1 MWFKQCTT
9 RGCDALARLRRGWS
23 LSAVSAGFLAVLVS
37 YAGPLAIFFHAAE
50 VGHVGRDMV
59 ASWVWA
65 ISIGAALS
73 GILLSWTTKVPV
85 ITAWSAPGTA
95 LLVTLFP
102 ALPLP
107 QVVGAYLTAALILFL
122 IGWSGYFDRIM
133 ARIPRG
139 IAAGMMAGILF
150 QFGVQAFS
158 SATAAPL
165 LGGSMVLAYL
175 LFRRLLPRYCVVLV
189 LLVGVLL
196 SLATGTLHG
205 GGASFS
211 LTRPQFIAPQWS
223 IAATLSLAIPL
234 VIVSLT
240 GQFLPGM
247 AILRGAGYAIA
258 ARPILLVTSMASLLV
273 ACFGGVTIVVAAITA
288 ALCTGKD
295 AHEDPGKRYVAGI
308 ANGVFYLLGG
318 LFSGAIVLL
327 FAALSKAL
335 VAILAG
341 VALIGAITANLL
353 AVLQDEEQREAAMIT
368 FLATASGMS
377 YAGLG
382 AAFWG
387 VLIGSIASYVLR
399 KPKAGGR
406 VKTGTA

>member
-1 MWFKQCTT
+1 MGSEQGKT
-9 RGCDALARLRRGWS
+9 GGDGALARLRRDWS

-50 VGHVGRDMV
+50 VGHFSHDMV

-122 IGWSGYFDRIM
+122 IGCSGYFDRIM

-150 QFGVQAFS
+150 QFGVQAFK
-158 SATAAPL
+158 SAAAAPL
-165 LGGSMVLAYL
+165 LGVSMVLAYL
-175 LFRRLLPRYCVVLV
+175 LFRRLLPRYCIVLV

-205 GGASFS
+205 GEASFS

-247 AILRGAGYAIA
+247 AILRGAGYTIA
-258 ARPILLVTSMASLLV
+258 ARPILLVTSVASLLV

-399 KPKAGGR
+399 KPEASAR

>member
-1 MWFKQCTT
+1 MRSEQGKT
-9 RGCDALARLRRGWS
+9 GGAGPLAHLRRDWS

-37 YAGPLAIFFHAAE
+37 YSGPLVIFFHAAE
-50 VGHVGRDMV
+50 VGHFGRDMV
-59 ASWVWA
+59 SSWVWA

-73 GILLSWTTKVPV
+73 GIVLSWRTRVPV

-102 ALPLP
+102 AISMP
-107 QVVGAYLTAALILFL
+107 QVVGAYITAALIIFL
-122 IGWSGYFDRIM
+122 IGCSGYFDRIM
-133 ARIPRG
+133 QRIPRG

-150 QFGVQAFS
+150 QFGVQAFR
-158 SATAAPL
+158 SAVAAPL
-165 LGGSMVLAYL
+165 LGVSMVLAYL
-175 LFRRLLPRYCVVLV
+175 LFRRLLPRYCIVLV

-196 SLATGTLHG
+196 SLATGQLHD

-211 LTRPQFIAPQWS
+211 LTRPLFIAPQWS

-247 AILRGAGYAIA
+247 AILRGAGYAIP
-258 ARPILLVTSMASLLV
+258 ARPILLVTSAASLLV

-288 ALCTGKD
+288 ALCTGQD

-353 AVLQDEEQREAAMIT
+353 VVLQDEEQREAAMIT

-387 VLIGSIASYVLR
+387 VLIGSIASWVLR
-399 KPKAGGR
+399 KPEA
-406 VKTGTA
+406 

>member
-1 MWFKQCTT
+1 MASKQYAVS
-9 RGCDALARLRRGWS
+9 GSGALARLSRDWS

-59 ASWVWA
+59 SSWVWA

-73 GILLSWTTKVPV
+73 GIFLSWRSRVPV

-107 QVVGAYLTAALILFL
+107 QVVGAYITAALIIFL
-122 IGWSGYFDRIM
+122 IGCSGYFDRIM

-150 QFGVQAFS
+150 QFGAKAFS

-165 LGGSMVLAYL
+165 LGGCMVLAYL

-196 SLATGTLHG
+196 SLAIGTLHD

-247 AILRGAGYAIA
+247 AILRGAGYAIP
-258 ARPILLVTSMASLLV
+258 ARPILLVTSVASLLV

-295 AHEDPGKRYVAGI
+295 AHEDPDKRYVAGI

-341 VALIGAITANLL
+341 LALIGAITTNLL
-353 AVLQDEEQREAAMIT
+353 AVLQDEELREAAMIT

-387 VLIGSIASYVLR
+387 VLIGSIASWVLR
-399 KPKAGGR
+399 KPKA
-406 VKTGTA
+406 

>member
-1 MWFKQCTT
+1 MESKQYAAS
-9 RGCDALARLRRGWS
+9 GSGALARLRRDWS

-59 ASWVWA
+59 TSWVWA

-107 QVVGAYLTAALILFL
+107 QVVGAYITAALILFL

-133 ARIPRG
+133 QRIPRG

-150 QFGVQAFS
+150 QFGAKAFS

-175 LFRRLLPRYCVVLV
+175 LFRRLLPRYCIVLV

-196 SLATGTLHG
+196 SLATGTLHD

-247 AILRGAGYAIA
+247 AILRGAGYTIP
-258 ARPILLVTSMASLLV
+258 ARPILLVTSVASLLV

-327 FAALSKAL
+327 FAALSKSL

-353 AVLQDEEQREAAMIT
+353 AVLQDEEQREASMIT

-399 KPKAGGR
+399 KPEASGR

>member
-1 MWFKQCTT
+1 MESKQYEAS
-9 RGCDALARLRRGWS
+9 GSGALARLSRDWS

-37 YAGPLAIFFHAAE
+37 YAGPLVIFFHAAE
-50 VGHVGRDMV
+50 VGHFSHAMV

-73 GILLSWTTKVPV
+73 GIFLSWRSRVPV

-107 QVVGAYLTAALILFL
+107 QVVGAYLTAALIIFL
-122 IGWSGYFDRIM
+122 IGCSGYFDRIM
-133 ARIPRG
+133 ERIPRG

-150 QFGVQAFS
+150 QFGAKAFS

-175 LFRRLLPRYCVVLV
+175 LFRRLQPRYCVVLV

-196 SLATGTLHG
+196 SLATGTLHD

-247 AILRGAGYAIA
+247 AILRGAGYAIP
-258 ARPILLVTSMASLLV
+258 ARPILLVTSVASLLV

-295 AHEDPGKRYVAGI
+295 AHEDPDKRYVAGI

-341 VALIGAITANLL
+341 LALIGAITTNLL
-353 AVLQDEEQREAAMIT
+353 VVLQDEEQREAAMIT

-387 VLIGSIASYVLR
+387 VLIGSIASWVLR
-399 KPKAGGR
+399 KPKA
-406 VKTGTA
+406 

>member
-1 MWFKQCTT
+1 MGSEQGTT
-9 RGCDALARLRRGWS
+9 GGDGPLAHLRRDWS

-37 YAGPLAIFFHAAE
+37 YSGPLAIFFHAAE
-50 VGHVGRDMV
+50 VGHFGRDMV
-59 ASWVWA
+59 SSWVWA

-73 GILLSWTTKVPV
+73 GIVLSWSTRVPV

-102 ALPLP
+102 AISMP
-107 QVVGAYLTAALILFL
+107 QVVGAYITAALIIFL
-122 IGWSGYFDRIM
+122 IGCSGYFDRIM
-133 ARIPRG
+133 QRIPRG

-150 QFGVQAFS
+150 QFGVQAFR
-158 SATAAPL
+158 SAVAAPL
-165 LGGSMVLAYL
+165 LGVSMVLAYL
-175 LFRRLLPRYCVVLV
+175 LFRRLLPRYCIVLV

-196 SLATGTLHG
+196 SLATGQLHD

-211 LTRPQFIAPQWS
+211 LTRPLFIGPQWS

-258 ARPILLVTSMASLLV
+258 ARPILLVTSVASLLV

-288 ALCTGKD
+288 ALCTGQD

-353 AVLQDEEQREAAMIT
+353 AVLQDEEQREASMIT

-387 VLIGSIASYVLR
+387 VLIGSIASWVLR
-399 KPKAGGR
+399 KPEARAR
-406 VKTGTA
+406 VKTGRA